1 MSLGF
6 VLVEYMSTIP
16 IRINGD
22 SMWPTFRDGDIIQCQ
37 TYVGQIVNIG
47 DIIVFPRPNLSNSI
61 LVKRVISINNDQC
74 IVEGDNPDPNA
85 STDSHN
91 FGPINI
97 SSIIAIRHTD
107 NPV

>member
-6 VLVEYMSTIP
+6 VLVEYMPTIP

-22 SMWPTFRDGDIIQCQ
+22 SMWPTFRDGDIIECQ
-37 TYVGQIVNIG
+37 TYIGQIVNVG
-47 DIIVFPRPNLSNSI
+47 DIIVFPRPNFSNSI
-61 LVKRVISINNDQC
+61 LVKRVVSINNDEC

-91 FGPINI
+91 FGPISI
-97 SSIIAIRHTD
+97 SCIIAIRHTD